1 MLFTIHITHIFKEQQ
16 QEDVWTV
23 KEGIEIGWRIEG
35 TLFSPGSKKYS
46 YIPGVKKQLKI
57 KKYYRNGA

>member
-1 MLFTIHITHIFKEQQ
+1 M
-16 QEDVWTV
+16 WTV